1 MLGDSVI
8 VDTAEP
14 AGDFRGVPD
23 ADSDRLT
30 VTEVVGAGGFDGMS
44 ERVTVVEDGPPPS
57 SRSSAITTS
66 ALIWTQAAT
75 RSSIGSS
82 SRRPPPRK

>member
-8 VDTAEP
+8 VNTAET
-14 AGDFRGVPD
+14 AGDLRGVPD
-23 ADSDRLT
+23 ADGDRLT
-30 VTEVVGAGGFDGMS
+30 VTEVVGAGGFDGVS
-44 ERVTVVEDGPPPS
+44 EGVAVVEDGPPSP

-66 ALIWTQAAT
+66 ALIWTHAAT